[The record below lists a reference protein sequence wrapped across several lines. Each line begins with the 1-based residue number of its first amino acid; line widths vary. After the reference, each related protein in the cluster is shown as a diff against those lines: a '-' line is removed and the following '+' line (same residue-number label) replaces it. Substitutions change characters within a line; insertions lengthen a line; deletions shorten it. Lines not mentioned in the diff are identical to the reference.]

1 MGGYMMFELLFT
13 IDRESSTPMYHQ
25 IYQYLRTQIL
35 SRKIDRNTKL
45 PSVRHLAVQL
55 NVSRNTTQLAYEQ
68 LQSEGYIRSENKKG
82 YFVEAM
88 ISDKILSFETRKQPV
103 PVEPSTKTELIDFK
117 LGTVDEE
124 NFPLKKWR
132 MLTNKVLKDSEM
144 FSYGDK
150 QGDRSLRIALEDYLF
165 QSRGVKTSAD
175 QIIIGGSTQQLL
187 FLLTLLLK
195 DTVQSIAVEDPGYDV
210 ARELF
215 ALMSFSLNPIPVT
228 DQGIQIDQLVES
240 NTRLVY
246 LTPTHHF
253 PYGVTIPVS
262 QRVELINWANAV
274 EGYIIED
281 DYDSEFRYIHQP
293 VPSLQSIDS
302 TQRVIY
308 MGTFSKA
315 LLPTIRISYMAL
327 PEELML
333 EYKKKMAVFEQTA
346 SAIHQRTLTAFMN
359 EGHWYSHLRKMKAL
373 YKQKMNLLVN
383 ELKRHFGKFI
393 HIKGGN
399 SGIFVIIEVKT
410 NLSEEQLIANAYE
423 EGVIV
428 YPCSRYYVKEKP
440 VYPHVQLGLGNLSEE
455 KIMKGVFQLTRA
467 WF

>member
-1 MGGYMMFELLFT
+1 MFELVFS
-13 IDRESSTPMYHQ
+13 IDRESSAPMYHQ

-35 SRKIDRNTKL
+35 SGKIDRNTKL

-82 YFVEAM
+82 YYVDAV
-88 ISDKILSFETRKQPV
+88 ISDKILSFETKKQPV
-103 PVEPSTKTELIDFK
+103 AVEPSTKTELIDFR

-124 NFPLKKWR
+124 NFPMKKWR
-132 MLTNKVLKDSEM
+132 MFTNKVLKDSEM

-150 QGDRSLRIALEDYLF
+150 QGDRKLRIALEDYLF
-165 QSRGVKTSAD
+165 QSRGVKTCAD
-175 QIIIGGSTQQLL
+175 NIIIGGSTQQLL
-187 FLLTLLLK
+187 FLLSLLLK
-195 DTVQSIAVEDPGYDV
+195 DIAQSVAVEDPGYDV

-215 ALMSFSLNPIPVT
+215 ALMSMSILPIPVRER
-228 DQGIQIDQLVES
+228 GIQIDQLVDS
-240 NTRLVY
+240 HTRLVY

-253 PYGVTIPVS
+253 PYGGTIPVS
-262 QRVELINWANAV
+262 QRVKLINWANKV

-327 PEELML
+327 PEELMMK
-333 EYKKKMAVFEQTA
+333 YKNKMAVFEQTA
-346 SAIHQRTLTAFMN
+346 SAIHQRTLADFMN
-359 EGHWYSHLRKMKAL
+359 EGHWFSHLRKMKAL
-373 YKQKMNLLVN
+373 YKRKMNILVN
-383 ELKRHFGKFI
+383 ELIKQFCDFI

-399 SGIFVIIEVKT
+399 SGIFLIVEVKT
-410 NLSEEQLIANAYE
+410 NLSEKQLIDSAYE
-423 EGVIV
+423 EGVVV
-428 YPCSRYYVKEKP
+428 YPCSRYYVKDQP
-440 VYPHVQLGLGNLSEE
+440 VFPHVQLGLGNMSEE
-455 KIMKGVFQLTRA
+455 KIMDGVSLLARA
-467 WF
+467 WL